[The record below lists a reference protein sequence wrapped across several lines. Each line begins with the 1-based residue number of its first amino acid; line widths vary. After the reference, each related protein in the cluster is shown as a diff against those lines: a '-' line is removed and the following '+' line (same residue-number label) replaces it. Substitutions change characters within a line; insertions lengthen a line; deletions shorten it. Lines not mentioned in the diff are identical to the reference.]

1 MSVGNAVSAIAA
13 VEVGNALG
21 AVDDEI
27 GVAVGTVNELVAG
40 VAQALSTR
48 AAMSANRGSLID
60 RTTPSVAA
68 VFCRL
73 RLALESV
80 ARTWPSGCAQ
90 RKESS

>member
-1 MSVGNAVSAIAA
+1 MGNAVSLTGA
-13 VEVGNALG
+13 VEGGDALG
-21 AVDDEI
+21 AVDDKI
-27 GVAVGTVNELVAG
+27 GVAEGTVDELVAG

-90 RKESS
+90 RKESI